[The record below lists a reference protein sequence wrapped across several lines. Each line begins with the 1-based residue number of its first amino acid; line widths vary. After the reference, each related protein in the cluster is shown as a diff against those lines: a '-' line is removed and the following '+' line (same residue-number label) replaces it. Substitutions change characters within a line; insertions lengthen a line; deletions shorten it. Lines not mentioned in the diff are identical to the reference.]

1 MHYALVQELL
11 VSVDM
16 EGVMESVEE
25 SLFVDALSA
34 LTYLF

>member
-34 LTYLF
+34 PTYLF